1 MPKCRLQPPKEAAVR
16 RESPLGETVRPPGLQ
31 IRPHCPS
38 AEPVPRYLH
47 SFKLRLLFLTNQ
59 KFIIMSPNET
69 SKPQVLMQLG
79 MLNAAL
85 QMVVN
90 QCGSIKDA
98 ANQLEV
104 FSVVAKHLPS
114 LVDVF
119 SSIQKRLDS
128 GTAEADD
135 AGISDKYPVIRQAAL
150 ACCERSGDLQ
160 GLFHAVS
167 ESRNKTEAYRN
178 AVECGKGEPLEMVM
192 MDMLQNAI
200 SVATPPL
207 VEDEQVTALNNALEE
222 IKKLPPSLGNEPLS
236 ARIALHNHGAGNQF
250 YHGGKGNMNH
260 CSGGFQVTGDNHG
273 ATYNHGPMGN
283 K

>member
-1 MPKCRLQPPKEAAVR
+1 
-16 RESPLGETVRPPGLQ
+16 
-31 IRPHCPS
+31 
-38 AEPVPRYLH
+38 
-47 SFKLRLLFLTNQ
+47 
-59 KFIIMSPNET
+59 MSPNET

-79 MLNAAL
+79 MLNTAL
-85 QMVVN
+85 QMMVN

-128 GTAEADD
+128 GTVEADD

-160 GLFHAVS
+160 GLFHAVG

-178 AVECGKGEPLEMVM
+178 AVECGKGEPLEM
-192 MDMLQNAI
+192 
-200 SVATPPL
+200 
-207 VEDEQVTALNNALEE
+207 DEQVTALNNALEE
-222 IKKLPPSLGNEPLS
+222 IKKLPPSLGNEPPS
-236 ARIALHNHGAGNQF
+236 ARITLHNHGAGNQF

-260 CSGGFQVTGDNHG
+260 CSGGFQVTGNNHG